1 MLFQDRRDAGRKL
14 AEHLS
19 AYANREDV
27 IVLGIPRGGVEVAFE
42 VAQALYVPLDI
53 FVSRKLGVPGHE
65 ELAFGAVASRGTR
78 VLDPQTIRAL
88 DISEAE
94 VEQIT
99 AHARKELERRER
111 SYRGIRPPLAL
122 DGVTVLLVD
131 DGIATGSSMLAA
143 IEALQQ
149 LRPARIVVA
158 VPVAPMSACDRLK
171 REVDDL
177 VCVYMPDQFYAIGE
191 FYEDFSQVPD
201 ERVTRLL
208 ATARTTAHGLAE
220 DDPPVAGQNVTVA
233 AAQKMR
239 WVGIRRD
246 VSLDIDG
253 AQLEGTLV
261 LPKKADGLVI
271 FAHGSGSSR
280 HSSRNRYVAQTLNDQ
295 GIATLLFD
303 LLTREEESLDRY
315 TGKLR
320 FNVPFLAKRLV
331 NATQGMIESADTSA
345 LQMGYFG
352 ASTGAAAAL
361 FAAANLTDSISV
373 VVSRG
378 GRPDLA
384 EDSLRYVQAAT
395 LLIVGGDDEPV
406 ISMNRRALRS
416 LGSPEKKL
424 VIVPGATH
432 LFEEPGALE
441 QVAQLASDWFR
452 EHFRAT
458 RKTDGSSQSR

>member
-1 MLFQDRRDAGRKL
+1 
-14 AEHLS
+14 
-19 AYANREDV
+19 
-27 IVLGIPRGGVEVAFE
+27 
-42 VAQALYVPLDI
+42 
-53 FVSRKLGVPGHE
+53 
-65 ELAFGAVASRGTR
+65 
-78 VLDPQTIRAL
+78 
-88 DISEAE
+88 
-94 VEQIT
+94 
-99 AHARKELERRER
+99 
-111 SYRGIRPPLAL
+111 
-122 DGVTVLLVD
+122 
-131 DGIATGSSMLAA
+131 
-143 IEALQQ
+143 
-149 LRPARIVVA
+149 
-158 VPVAPMSACDRLK
+158 
-171 REVDDL
+171 
-177 VCVYMPDQFYAIGE
+177 
-191 FYEDFSQVPD
+191 
-201 ERVTRLL
+201 
-208 ATARTTAHGLAE
+208 
-220 DDPPVAGQNVTVA
+220 
-233 AAQKMR
+233 MR

-361 FAAANLTDSISV
+361 VAAANLTDSISV